1 MATNLG
7 LVRITIIGAVLLVV
21 TLTGACARAQPAADV
36 GDVLSQ
42 IVGGDNLPGGV
53 AVVRDGAD
61 ITRSS
66 AGYSDVDTRTGFV
79 PQTHVRAASIT
90 KTFVAATL
98 LQLVAE
104 GMVDLDTSIETY
116 LPGRIRGEGIDA
128 NAITVRQLLR
138 HQSGLPEYF
147 DADTKPPAEPVAGDQ
162 LLDAALTRRAQFAPA
177 SAIKYTNTNYVIA
190 GLLIE
195 KLTGHPAADEITRR
209 IIVPLELSDTY
220 FPALADTGLRTPF
233 AHGYEMT
240 DGNRKDVTVFN
251 ASAAG
256 MAGSLVSTNEDT
268 SAFITALL
276 DGRVVPPAQLRA
288 MMDTVD
294 WTDAGP
300 GFHYGLGLTGIDLD
314 CGVKVWGHGGD
325 IDGYHSLMAKGFDQP
340 AVSITFTQAPPET
353 DSLAGDPRAEVL
365 NAVYCPKPES
375 VDQLVR

>member
-1 MATNLG
+1 M
-7 LVRITIIGAVLLVV
+7 RITTIGAVLLLL
-21 TLTGACARAQPAADV
+21 TLTAGCARLQAGVDTALTDLVAHDQLA
-36 GDVLSQ
+36 
-42 IVGGDNLPGGV
+42 GGV
-53 AVVRDGAD
+53 TVVREGSDV
-61 ITRSS
+61 TRYS
-66 AGYSDVDTRTGFV
+66 AGYADLDTRAGFV
-79 PQTHVRAASIT
+79 PKTHVRVASIT

-104 GMVDLDTSIETY
+104 GKLELDAPIEKY
-116 LPGRIRGEGIDA
+116 LPGRIHGDGIDA

-147 DADTKPPAEPVAGDQ
+147 DADTPVPTQPVTADQ
-162 LLDAALTRRAQFAPA
+162 LLDAALKQHAQFTPG
-177 SAIKYTNTNYVIA
+177 SMIKYTNTNYVIA

-209 IIVPLELSDTY
+209 IIMPLGLSNTY
-220 FPALADTGLRTPF
+220 FPPPGDTGLRAPF
-233 AHGYEMT
+233 AHGYQVV
-240 DGNRKDVTVFN
+240 DGNREGATDFN

-276 DGRVVPPAQLRA
+276 AGRVIPAAQLRE

-300 GFHYGLGLTGIDLD
+300 GFHYGLGLTSIDLD

-325 IDGYHSLMAKGFDQP
+325 IEGYHSLMAKAFAGP
-340 AVSITFTQAPPET
+340 AVSTTFTQDPPDT
-353 DSLAGDPRAEVL
+353 DSLADDPRTEVL
-365 NAVYCPKPES
+365 NAVYCP
-375 VDQLVR
+375 